1 MVACPFGV
9 MQIVLTPVQE
19 GRVKATAHKCD
30 LCSGREE
37 GPPAC
42 KTARPKRWCWRRT
55 ARW

>member
-19 GRVKATAHKCD
+19 GESKRRRINAICAAVAK
-30 LCSGREE
+30 R
-37 GPPAC
+37 GPPAY
-42 KTARPKRWCWRRT
+42 KTARPKRWCWQRT